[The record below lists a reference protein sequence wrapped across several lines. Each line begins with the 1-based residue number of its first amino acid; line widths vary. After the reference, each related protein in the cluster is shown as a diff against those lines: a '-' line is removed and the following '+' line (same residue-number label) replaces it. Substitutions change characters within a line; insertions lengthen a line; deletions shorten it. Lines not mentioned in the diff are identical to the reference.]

1 MLASFPS
8 PLVPSTS
15 TDNDALSVVAP
26 PHKARLRQ
34 DMWVSSR
41 TFYVLDAEVLW
52 TARPGLLLLL
62 FYVSHSSFAC
72 FCGSSSILVFTG
84 CMMSM
89 MSAVVVVTC
98 NPIYTVPC
106 L

>member
-15 TDNDALSVVAP
+15 TDNGALSSAGTVVAP
-26 PHKARLRQ
+26 PHKARLRE

-52 TARPGLLLLL
+52 TAAAGE
-62 FYVSHSSFAC
+62 SS
-72 FCGSSSILVFTG
+72 VF
-84 CMMSM
+84 
-89 MSAVVVVTC
+89 VFFV
-98 NPIYTVPC
+98 
-106 L
+106 